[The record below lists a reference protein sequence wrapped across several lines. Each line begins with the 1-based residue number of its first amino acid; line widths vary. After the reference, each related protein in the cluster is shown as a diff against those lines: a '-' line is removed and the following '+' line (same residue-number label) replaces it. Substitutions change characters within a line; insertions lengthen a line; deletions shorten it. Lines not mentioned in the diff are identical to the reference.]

1 MSTTLWSSHT
11 LKRNVSSGASTRE
24 RSNSMCGDTGVSSRH
39 RWRGDTIG
47 PRAENEYA
55 VEPVGVAT
63 ITPSAAYVVKKV
75 PLISTSRRASRPV
88 CTFSS
93 TASLNANQRPCA
105 VPSDTTLISR
115 TMRSATS

>member
-1 MSTTLWSSHT
+1 
-11 LKRNVSSGASTRE
+11 
-24 RSNSMCGDTGVSSRH
+24 MCGDTGVSSRH

-63 ITPSAAYVVKKV
+63 ITPSAAYVVKNV
-75 PLISTSRRASRPV
+75 PLISTSSRTRRPV

-93 TASLNANQRPCA
+93 TASFSANHRPLRRA
-105 VPSDTTLISR
+105 RRLDVTSS